1 MQQRLRLLDDTLS
14 ELDQVGVLTAEEL
27 DADAIRRAAT
37 ERLIQVVVDLAV
49 DINAHVVV
57 ATTGR
62 APDTARRSFLAMGSS
77 GILPVDLAERL
88 APSAGLRNVLV
99 HRYRDIRLD
108 LLADA
113 LQRIP
118 GDYRE
123 YTRRLA
129 SWLESAQ

>member
-1 MQQRLRLLDDTLS
+1 MQQRLRLLDDTLR
-14 ELDQVGVLTAEEL
+14 ELEQLGVLTAEEL
-27 DADAIRRAAT
+27 DADAIRRAAA

-57 ATTGR
+57 ASSGR
-62 APDTARRSFLAMGSS
+62 APGTARESFLAAGSS
-77 GILPVDLAERL
+77 GIIPVDLAERL

-113 LQRIP
+113 LERIP

-129 SWLESAQ
+129 TWLASTQ